1 MKKQHVYR
9 LLLLALTAGVLP
21 ILFSCGKE
29 QETPATGEGSTRHT
43 FTCTFAAPDTK
54 VSISKAG
61 KTAWEPGDAIMVL
74 GGADGSGRCEVI
86 LSAGDISADGK
97 KASITIE
104 GLEPFSGEEGSCPYY
119 AQYPAN
125 LVPDGALQGQCR
137 FTSTN
142 SPLMAAC
149 SVGDTFVFYNICGVI
164 SFKVEGDIDKVV
176 FSGNHGEMLGCE
188 DFQVTLRDEGNG
200 TSVTYDTFP
209 TYSWMPTLECAVTAD
224 GRTLNHLY
232 LPGGSYFQE
241 GFTFRFFKG
250 DAQVGEASSTKPVTI
265 GPGHIL
271 LLGDITER
279 ISTGEEPVDLAAEES
294 ANCYVVSAAGTY
306 KFPAVK
312 GNSSTSVGSVA
323 SAEVL
328 WETWN
333 SAETVTPGSVIE
345 AVSVDEG
352 WITFKTPAT
361 LHAGNALI
369 AAKNASGAI
378 LWSWHIWV
386 PETALTTN
394 TYGLASAP
402 LMDRNLGALVAA
414 PSGSDARCFGL
425 LYEWGR
431 KDPFPGMQSL
441 SSTKAMTVA
450 GTATTFVNETI
461 GTAGAIANPT
471 SYYMVDNADWNVTSS
486 DELWRTSS
494 GGKTVYDPCPP
505 GYRVPGSSE
514 ASTLFSNLTNL
525 SSFASY
531 TSSGYFQVGSPASTF
546 PYAGYIDDYFTSK
559 YAQVG
564 KRALIWSA
572 DGAGAKAYGLDVRSD
587 KSPLECSR
595 KTTAKAR
602 GGSVRCIATSSSG
615 GGTTP
620 EDPVDEEAA
629 RLARLGRTPIVAVY
643 FTEYT
648 PSSEF
653 PTLEDV
659 RCFTHIN
666 VGHARFVNKTTGDG
680 GLEIKSPGPTY
691 MKKMAAYKKDY
702 PELKLLLFIGGWGKN
717 ADGFSMMARDPDKRA
732 LFCSEC
738 LRLCNEYNF
747 DGVDI
752 DWEYPTYSADAGK
765 DGYAGT
771 GADPSDTENFTIL
784 MKELRET
791 LGPNRLISYAASDS
805 GKYINN
811 AEVLQWVD
819 YINVMTYSMGNPPY
833 HNSPL
838 YRSSLTK
845 SRSGEESIEIFHKQ
859 GVPYD
864 RMNYGL
870 AFYGHADGTIY
881 PSSMQYYR
889 VVEALTY
896 GTVDGKSVAG
906 YNYRCWDD
914 KGKNVYLGDANGKM
928 YSSYEDEESLGWRI
942 QFVKEKGMLGAF
954 AWEYRE
960 DAKDGALRKFVY
972 NAFYPGE

>member
-1 MKKQHVYR
+1 MKNPAR
-9 LLLLALTAGVLP
+9 IFALAAGVLF
-21 ILFSCGKE
+21 LFFSCGKE
-29 QETPATGEGSTRHT
+29 RDIPGQGENARR

-74 GGADGSGRCEVI
+74 GGADGSGRYEVI
-86 LSAGDISADGK
+86 LTAGDISADGK
-97 KASITIE
+97 QASITIE
-104 GLEPFSGEEGSCPYY
+104 GLEPFSGEKGACPYY

-125 LVPDGALQGQCR
+125 LVPDGPLQGHCR
-137 FTSTN
+137 FTTTDSQ
-142 SPLMAAC
+142 LLAAC

-164 SFKVEGDIDKVV
+164 SFRVQGDIDHVV

-209 TYSWMPTLECAVTAD
+209 NYSWMPTLESAVTAD
-224 GRTLNHLY
+224 GRTLNHLF
-232 LPGGSYFQE
+232 LAGGSYFQE
-241 GFTFRFFKG
+241 GFTFRFYKG
-250 DAQVGEASSTKPVTI
+250 DALVGEASTATPVNI
-265 GPGHIL
+265 PPGQIL
-271 LLGDITER
+271 ILGDITER
-279 ISTGEEPVDLAAEES
+279 ISSGDAVTDLSADGS
-294 ANCYVVSAAGTY
+294 ANCYIVSASGTY
-306 KFPAVK
+306 TFPAVK
-312 GNSSTSVGSVA
+312 GSSSTSVGSVA

-333 SAETVTPGSVIE
+333 SAETVTPGSVIA
-345 AVSVDEG
+345 AVSIQDD
-352 WITFKTPAT
+352 WITFQTPAT
-361 LHAGNALI
+361 LHPGNALI
-369 AAKNASGAI
+369 AARDASGTI
-378 LWSWHIWV
+378 LWSWHIWI
-386 PETALTTN
+386 PETALSEN
-394 TYGLASAP
+394 TYGLASAA

-414 PSGSDARCFGL
+414 PSGSDGRCFGL
-425 LYEWGR
+425 FYQWGR

-441 SSTKAMTVA
+441 SSTKPMTVA
-450 GTATTFVNETI
+450 GSTTSFFNQTVSL
-461 GTAGAIANPT
+461 AGSITDPT
-471 SYYMVDNADWNVTSS
+471 GYYMVNDSDWDASPSDDLWGAD
-486 DELWRTSS
+486 S
-494 GGKTVYDPCPP
+494 GDKTIYDPCPP
-505 GYRVPGSSE
+505 GYKVPTGSE
-514 ASTLFSNLTNL
+514 AGTLFSKLTDL
-525 SSFASY
+525 GSWSSK
-531 TSSGYFQVGSPASTF
+531 SGWFQVGNPSSTF

-559 YAQVG
+559 YVKVG
-564 KRALIWSA
+564 ERALIWSA
-572 DGAGAKAYGLDVRSD
+572 EGTGVKAYALDVRSD
-587 KSPLECSR
+587 KSPLECSF
-595 KTTAKAR
+595 KTTPKAR
-602 GGSVRCIATSSSG
+602 GGSVRCISSNAT
-615 GGTTP
+615 TPDPDP

-666 VGHARFVNKTTGDG
+666 AGHARFVNKTTGDG
-680 GLEIKSPGPTY
+680 GLTIADPGTKY
-691 MKKMAAYKKDY
+691 MKKLAAYKKDY

-717 ADGFSMMARDPDKRA
+717 ADGFSEMAKDPAKRA

-738 LRLCNEYNF
+738 LRLCNELNF

-771 GADPSDTENFTIL
+771 GADPADTENFTIL
-784 MKELRET
+784 MKELRKT

-845 SRSGEESIEIFHKQ
+845 SRSGEESIELFHKQ

-870 AFYGHADGTIY
+870 AFYGHADGTVY
-881 PSSMQYYR
+881 PSSMPYHKI
-889 VVEALTY
+889 VDALST
-896 GTVDGKSVAG
+896 GLVDGKSVAG
-906 YNYRCWDD
+906 YNYRCWDNV
-914 KGKNVYLGDANGKM
+914 GKNCYLGDANGKM
-928 YSSYEDEESLGWRI
+928 YSSYEDEVSLSYRVA
-942 QFVKEKGMLGAF
+942 FVKEKGMLGAF

-960 DAKDGALRKFVY
+960 DAKDGTLRKYVY
-972 NAFYPGE
+972 NAFYPAQ